1 MDKSSRLTRS
11 IWKPGLLAALTL
23 FLFSCGAGETR
34 SSAVDVKSAKWRENN
49 VLVSGGWAKGIAT
62 PPLCRIIESRD
73 GPPSLYFDSDA
84 RVVLDG
90 DTFSK
95 EFVPAKTTR
104 KALSPEKL
112 DSYFVR
118 CSVSLDSG
126 KSADDVTKVKGSS

>member
-1 MDKSSRLTRS
+1 MDKSSRLPRS
-11 IWKPGLLAALTL
+11 IWKPSLLATLAL

-34 SSAVDVKSAKWRENN
+34 SSAVDVESAEWRGGN
-49 VLVSGGWAKGIAT
+49 VLVSGGWAKGVAT
-62 PPLCRIIESRD
+62 PPLCRILESR
-73 GPPSLYFDSDA
+73 GGSPSLYFDLDA

-90 DTFSK
+90 NTFSK

-118 CSVSLDSG
+118 CSVSMDSG
-126 KSADDVTKVKGSS
+126 KSANDVIKVKGSS